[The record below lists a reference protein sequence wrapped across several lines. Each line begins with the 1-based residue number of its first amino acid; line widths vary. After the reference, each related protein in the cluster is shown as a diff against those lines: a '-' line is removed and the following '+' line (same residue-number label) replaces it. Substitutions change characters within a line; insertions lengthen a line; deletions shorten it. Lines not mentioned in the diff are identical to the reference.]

1 VAIVYTN
8 RYVPRSVP
16 DDYDPF
22 TPTPDP
28 WPALDRYARDEP
40 VAQLPSGVCLVTTY
54 ERVRDVFR
62 DPAHFSSASHRPPRP
77 GEAEQI
83 VHLDGAEHSRVR
95 KLVNKAFTER
105 AVAESAPRIA
115 EVAHQL
121 IDQFA
126 GRGRADVVAEYT
138 EPLPA
143 MVFSEILG
151 IPPDDR
157 AQYLRWADDAIR
169 TASSPDGAPTHEEF
183 RSYTIDQ
190 IEARR
195 AEPAA
200 DFISRLV
207 HAEVDGEQLTQAELA
222 AMVRILII
230 AGTET
235 TTNLLSTM
243 FHELLQRPDVL
254 ARVQRDPMVVP
265 NAVEEALRIDPP
277 LNWVPRT
284 AAGDVALDGASIP
297 TGSVVA
303 NCVGQANRD
312 PGAFEHPAEFD
323 VDRWPTPVP
332 HFAFG
337 FGVHFCVGAPLARLE
352 GRVACTALLERL
364 PDLGLEP
371 GYEFEPRGPLMM
383 RGAKSLPVVFTAT

>member
-1 VAIVYTN
+1 M
-8 RYVPRSVP
+8 P

-22 TPTPDP
+22 SPDADP
-28 WPALDRYARDEP
+28 WPALDRYAREEP
-40 VAQLPSGVCLVTTY
+40 VAMLPSGLCLVTTY
-54 ERVRDVFR
+54 ERVREVFR
-62 DPAHFSSASHRPPRP
+62 DPARFSSASHRPPRP

-83 VHLDGAEHSRVR
+83 VHLDGAEHGRVR

-105 AVAESAPRIA
+105 AVADSAPRIA

-126 GRGRADVVAEYT
+126 TRGHADLVAEYT

-151 IPPDDR
+151 IPPEDR
-157 AQYLRWADDAIR
+157 EQYLRWADDAIR
-169 TASSPDGAPTHEEF
+169 TASSPDGAPTHDEF
-183 RSYTIDQ
+183 RRYTIAQ

-195 AEPAA
+195 AEPAD

-243 FHELLQRPDVL
+243 FHQLLRDPAL
-254 ARVQRDPMVVP
+254 RARAQRDPEIVP
-265 NAVEEALRIDPP
+265 NLVEEALRIDPP

-284 AAGDVALDGASIP
+284 AAADVELHGAAIP
-297 TGSVVA
+297 GGAVVA

-312 PGAFEHPAEFD
+312 PGAFARPAEFD

-337 FGVHFCVGAPLARLE
+337 FGIHFCVGAPLARLE

-364 PDLGLEP
+364 PDLALAD
-371 GYEFEPRGPLMM
+371 GYKFEPRGPLMM
-383 RGAKSLPVVFTAT
+383 RGAKSLPVEFTLA